1 MAKERKRSQDTKEQR
16 WGLEVKRVS
25 FTEAYEAFEEI
36 VEEIPEAIRAPFTS
50 LQPGSRDL
58 QFSNLQSAEPSRS
71 FWWPNAPIS
80 VRAPILGANLWIV
93 NGR

>member
-16 WGLEVKRVS
+16 WGLEVKLVS

-36 VEEIPEAIRAPFTS
+36 VEEISEAIRAPLTS
-50 LQPGSRDL
+50 RQPGSRGL
-58 QFSNLQSAEPSRS
+58 QFSNLQPAEASQS

-80 VRAPILGANLWIV
+80 VRAPILGANLY
-93 NGR
+93 GL